1 MIIRDARPADIPMV
15 RRLIGQLVDAPD
27 EAEFRARFERAAA
40 TPGHRII
47 VAEMDSEIVGV
58 LHVFER
64 PALEKPCEAI
74 VQALVVDGE
83 RRGAGIGEA
92 LMREAEAWAA
102 FCWHRG
108 RAWPYPWCT
117 ADAPRSPAPFMPVR
131 KYYSARRRS
140 LALDSPE
147 QCCGVCLPTLTSKGS
162 AHVQS
167 PDHAHR
173 RPGNRRVS

>member
-1 MIIRDARPADIPMV
+1 MIIRDARPADSAMV
-15 RRLIGQLVDAPD
+15 RRLIGQLADAPG
-27 EAEFRARFERAAA
+27 EVYWRSPSERVPA
-40 TPGHRII
+40 TPGHGII

-102 FCWHRG
+102 SRKLASTALYTRIERG
-108 RAWPYPWCT
+108 K
-117 ADAPRSPAPFMPVR
+117 APGGLLRIG
-131 KYYSARRRS
+131 
-140 LALDSPE
+140 
-147 QCCGVCLPTLTSKGS
+147 CC
-162 AHVQS
+162 
-167 PDHAHR
+167 
-173 RPGNRRVS
+173 